1 METQPDTTA
10 TSTPTSRPNPPH
22 DPPGG
27 DLPETGPRAPR
38 PHWADLFQRRLRLA
52 LGDLRLPLPTDWLV
66 VGDDGTV
73 TFKNLDRLPA
83 DRLVLALEAGGVRC
97 RACGGGRPISDEA
110 LAVSRAV
117 LGGGLVAVL
126 DLPDGDVA
134 REVDTLATSALEGH
148 LERRLRSVRVL
159 HGA

>member
-27 DLPETGPRAPR
+27 DLPEPGPRAPR

-73 TFKNLDRLPA
+73 TFKDLGRLPA
-83 DRLVLALEAGGVRC
+83 DRLVLALEAVVD
-97 RACGGGRPISDEA
+97 AAP
-110 LAVSRAV
+110 
-117 LGGGLVAVL
+117 GLRRTAQPGEGQMELIFGFV
-126 DLPDGDVA
+126 DVPA
-134 REVDTLATSALEGH
+134 IH
-148 LERRLRSVRVL
+148 LEV
-159 HGA
+159 A